1 MMNDVE
7 LRDQL
12 YFIQKSTGAVPG
24 PQDCFL
30 VLRGIK
36 TLHVRMQRHCENG
49 IKVATYLRQ
58 HPKVAKV
65 YWCGFEDH
73 PNHDIAK
80 KQMRGFG
87 GMMSFTLKDDS
98 IAAATKVLSSTKI
111 FSLAESLGGVE
122 SLINHPASMTHAS
135 IPRDIRIANG
145 LTDGLIRLSVGIEDA
160 EDIIA
165 DLEQAI
171 G

>member
-1 MMNDVE
+1 
-7 LRDQL
+7 
-12 YFIQKSTGAVPG
+12 
-24 PQDCFL
+24 
-30 VLRGIK
+30 
-36 TLHVRMQRHCENG
+36 
-49 IKVATYLRQ
+49 
-58 HPKVAKV
+58 
-65 YWCGFEDH
+65 
-73 PNHDIAK
+73 
-80 KQMRGFG
+80 MRGFG

-98 IAAATKVLSSTKI
+98 IAAATKVLSNTKI

-135 IPRDIRIANG
+135 IPREQRIANG